1 MSIKST
7 IELTREQA
15 EEKFIE
21 IRLQDTIKELKNIL
35 KCLYKKNEK
44 LENMLQEEDE
54 KNGNNFTNYRIIE
67 KEV

>member
-1 MSIKST
+1 MGIKST
-7 IELTREQA
+7 VELTREQA

-21 IRLQDTIKELKNIL
+21 IRLQDTIKELKDIL
-35 KCLYKKNEK
+35 KNLYKKNEK